1 MKKQT
6 SLIKY
11 GGKVMFNTV
20 SLDEMIRDSIRE
32 KDWSKLTVDK
42 TVNRINT
49 MPEFLY
55 SKRGSLVLEVALED
69 EDKMRELT
77 RLLPE
82 VFRGVEEG
90 RAQAILKSLL
100 VEESLHKRN
109 HVRNKVITSFG
120 WGLEEINNLIKDD
133 YELVGKYCTLLN
145 SVTEE
150 LKEEGY
156 YRVLIDVVRG
166 TITRVSSIKV
176 NDLFSDNVWVDIVH
190 EDKITHSNYTK

>member
-1 MKKQT
+1 
-6 SLIKY
+6 
-11 GGKVMFNTV
+11 MFNTV
-20 SLDEMIRDSIRE
+20 SLDEMIRNSIQE

-42 TVNRINT
+42 TVNNINT
-49 MPEFLY
+49 MPEFMLH
-55 SKRGSLVLEVALED
+55 RRASLVLEVALED

-82 VFRGVEEG
+82 VLRGVEEG

-109 HVRNKVITSFG
+109 HVRNKVITSFR

-133 YELVGKYCTLLN
+133 FGLVGKYCTILN
-145 SVTEE
+145 NVSEE
-150 LKEEGY
+150 LEEEGY
-156 YRVLIDVVRG
+156 NRVLIDVVRG
-166 TITRVSSIKV
+166 TITKVSNVKV
-176 NDLFSDNVWVDIVH
+176 NDLYNKNIWVDIVH

>member
-1 MKKQT
+1 
-6 SLIKY
+6 
-11 GGKVMFNTV
+11 MFNTV
-20 SLDEMIRDSIRE
+20 SLDEMIRNSIRE

-42 TVNRINT
+42 TVNNINT
-49 MPEFLY
+49 MPEFMLH
-55 SKRGSLVLEVALED
+55 RRASLVLEVALED

-133 YELVGKYCTLLN
+133 FGLVGKYCTILN
-145 SVTEE
+145 NVTEE
-150 LKEEGY
+150 LEEEEGY
-156 YRVLIDVVRG
+156 YSVLIDVVRG
-166 TITRVSSIKV
+166 TITRVSSITV
-176 NDLFSDNVWVDIVH
+176 NDLFSDNVWIDIVH

>member
-1 MKKQT
+1 
-6 SLIKY
+6 
-11 GGKVMFNTV
+11 MFNTV
-20 SLDEMIRDSIRE
+20 SLDEMIRNSIRE

-55 SKRGSLVLEVALED
+55 SKGGSLVLEVALED
-69 EDKMRELT
+69 EDKMGELI

-90 RAQAILKSLL
+90 RAQSILKSLL
-100 VEESLHKRN
+100 VEESLYKRN

-120 WGLEEINNLIKDD
+120 WGIEEVKQLLKDD
-133 YELVGKYCTLLN
+133 YGLVGKYCSILN
-145 SVTEE
+145 NVSEE
-150 LKEEGY
+150 LEEEGY
-156 YRVLIDVVRG
+156 NRVLIDVVRG
-166 TITRVSSIKV
+166 TITKVSTVTV

>member
-1 MKKQT
+1 
-6 SLIKY
+6 
-11 GGKVMFNTV
+11 MFNTV
-20 SLDEMIRDSIRE
+20 SLDEMIRNSIRE

-42 TVNRINT
+42 TVETINN
-49 MPEFLY
+49 MPEFMLH
-55 SKRGSLVLEVALED
+55 RRASLVLEVALED

-120 WGLEEINNLIKDD
+120 WGIEEVKQLLKDD
-133 YELVGKYCTLLN
+133 YGLVGKYCTILN
-145 SVTEE
+145 NVSEE
-150 LKEEGY
+150 LEEEGY
-156 YRVLIDVVRG
+156 NRVLIDAVRG
-166 TITRVSSIKV
+166 TITKVSNVTV
-176 NDLFSDNVWVDIVH
+176 NDLYSDNVWVDIVH